1 MQQPFDSL
9 IQSLDIAVFRR
20 QDDTIFELV
29 SLKPAWLDHFC
40 SADVEVG
47 HTVDVGLLFPFVG
60 CFVHEANNIWQSGTR
75 QPYRSGI
82 WVEQRLDG
90 QQIALE
96 AAALCDQDSP
106 LLIIQNMSEQHANRQ
121 AEVQV
126 FRENT
131 LVKEQMEAECS
142 RQKKKLRAHEEE
154 IAVRLLSAAKHRDQ
168 ETAAHV
174 RRIGLY
180 AEAMAKALGWSDTL
194 AADIR
199 VAAPMHDIGKIGI
212 PDHILLKPGKLTED
226 EFEQMKQHALI
237 GEDMLKDS
245 GIGIL
250 NMGAEIA
257 LCHHERWDGQG
268 YPRGLK
274 GDAIPMSA
282 RITTIVDVYDALSH
296 KRVYKEAF
304 DKHSTLNIMSEMVG
318 THFDPELYSVFIN
331 NLSVMEAIKAA
342 NQEEPVYR

>member
-1 MQQPFDSL
+1 MQATFSSL
-9 IQSLDIAVFRR
+9 IQSLDIAVFARKK
-20 QDDTIFELV
+20 DTTFELI
-29 SLKPAWLDHFC
+29 SLKPDWFDHFC
-40 SADVEVG
+40 DADLETG
-47 HTVDVGLLFPFVG
+47 QTLTLGLLFPFID
-60 CFVHEANNIWQSGTR
+60 CFLHEAHDVWQSGTR
-75 QPYRSGI
+75 KPHRSGI
-82 WVEQRLDG
+82 WVEQRADG

-96 AAALCDQDSP
+96 ASALCDQDTS

-131 LVKEQMEAECS
+131 LLKEHAQAECLG
-142 RQKKKLRAHEEE
+142 QKKKLRAHEEE
-154 IAVRLLSAAKHRDQ
+154 IAVRLLCAAQHRDQ

-180 AEAMAKALGWSDTL
+180 AEAMAKALGWDDAL

-212 PDHILLKPGKLTED
+212 PDHILLKPGKLTAD
-226 EFEQMKQHALI
+226 EFELMKQHAVI
-237 GEDMLKDS
+237 GEDMLKGS
-245 GIGIL
+245 SIGVL

-274 GDAIPMSA
+274 GDEIPVSA

-304 DKHSTLNIMSEMVG
+304 DKENTLNIMSEMVG
-318 THFDPELYSVFIN
+318 THFDPELYTVFIN
-331 NLSVMEAIKAA
+331 NLSVMEYIKDA
-342 NQEEPVYR
+342 NKEIE

>member
-1 MQQPFDSL
+1 MQATFSSL
-9 IQSLDIAVFRR
+9 IQSLDIAVFARKK
-20 QDDTIFELV
+20 DTTFELI
-29 SLKPAWLDHFC
+29 SLKPDWFDHFC
-40 SADVEVG
+40 DADLETG
-47 HTVDVGLLFPFVG
+47 QPLTLGLLFPFID
-60 CFVHEANNIWQSGTR
+60 CFLHEANDVWQSGTR
-75 QPYRSGI
+75 KPHRSGI
-82 WVEQRLDG
+82 WVEQRSDG

-96 AAALCDQDSP
+96 ASALCDQDAS
-106 LLIIQNMSEQHANRQ
+106 LLMIQNMSEQHANRQ

-131 LVKEQMEAECS
+131 LLKEHAQAECIG
-142 RQKKKLRAHEEE
+142 QKKKLRAHEEE
-154 IAVRLLSAAKHRDQ
+154 IAIRLLSAAKHRDQ
-168 ETAAHV
+168 ETATHV

-180 AEAMAKALGWSDTL
+180 AEAMAKALGWNDAL

-212 PDHILLKPGKLTED
+212 PDHILLKPGKLTAD
-226 EFEQMKQHALI
+226 EFELMKQHAVI
-237 GEDMLKDS
+237 GEDMLKGS
-245 GIGIL
+245 HIGIL

-274 GDAIPMSA
+274 GDEIPVSA

-304 DKHSTLNIMSEMVG
+304 DKENTLNIMSEMVG
-318 THFDPELYSVFIN
+318 THFDPELYTVFIN
-331 NLSVMEAIKAA
+331 NLSVMEYIKDT
-342 NQEEPVYR
+342 NKEIE